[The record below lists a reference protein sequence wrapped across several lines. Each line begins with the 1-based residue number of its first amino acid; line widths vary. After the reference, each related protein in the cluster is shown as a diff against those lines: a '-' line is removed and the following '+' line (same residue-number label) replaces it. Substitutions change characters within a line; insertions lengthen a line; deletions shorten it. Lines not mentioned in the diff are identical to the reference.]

1 MQENN
6 SGSTVWDIIKIV
18 SSIIILILTLIFG
31 GPILLVMI
39 GFTIFMM
46 ICVMVITRITDRDDE
61 DKK

>member
-18 SSIIILILTLIFG
+18 SSIIILILALIFG

-46 ICVMVITRITDRDDE
+46 ICVMVMTRITDRDDE

>member
-18 SSIIILILTLIFG
+18 SSIIILILALIFG

-46 ICVMVITRITDRDDE
+46 ICVMIITRITDRDDE

>member
-18 SSIIILILTLIFG
+18 SSIIILILALIFG

-46 ICVMVITRITDRDDE
+46 ICMMVITRITDRDDE

>member
-18 SSIIILILTLIFG
+18 SSIIILILALIFG

-46 ICVMVITRITDRDDE
+46 ICAKVITRITDRDDE

>member
-18 SSIIILILTLIFG
+18 SSIIILILALIFG

>member
-18 SSIIILILTLIFG
+18 SSIIILILALIIG